1 MNGCTVNRPLSG
13 RRVIVT
19 RARAQAAALVDLL
32 EAAGAE
38 VLPFPAIEIV
48 DPESW
53 EPADDAIRRLDTYE
67 WIVFTSA
74 NAVDRFFKRLETVGT
89 DARRVAGLEVAAV
102 GPATAEALERHG
114 VEAGFVP
121 DEHVGEALAA
131 GLLERGVREGMR
143 VLVPRALEARE
154 VLPAELGRHGVTVDV
169 VPVYRTVKGSGDA
182 ATLAAIRVGEADAVT
197 FTSASTVRNFV
208 ELTQGTDVSALVVGT
223 IGPVT
228 SRTARDL
235 GLRVDVEPEQYT
247 IPALVEALEK
257 HFG

>member
-1 MNGCTVNRPLSG
+1 MNGCTVNRPLAG

-19 RARAQAAALVDLL
+19 RTRAQAGTLVDLL
-32 EAAGAE
+32 EAAGADA
-38 VLPFPAIEIV
+38 LPFPTIEIV

-53 EPADDAIRRLDTYE
+53 EPVDEAIRRLDTYE
-67 WIVFTSA
+67 WVVFTSA
-74 NAVDRFFKRLETVGT
+74 NAVDRFFARVATVGT

-114 VEAGFVP
+114 IEAGFVP

-131 GLLERGVREGMR
+131 GLLDRGVREGMR

-154 VLPAELGRHGVTVDV
+154 VLATELGRHGVTVDV
-169 VPVYRTVKGSGDA
+169 VPVYRTVKGSGDE
-182 ATLAAIRVGEADAVT
+182 ATLAAIRSREADAVT

-208 ELTQGTDVSALVVGT
+208 ELTAGVDVSGLVVAT

-228 SRTARDL
+228 SKTARDL
-235 GLRVDVEPEQYT
+235 GLRVDVEPGEYT
-247 IPALVEALEK
+247 IPALVEALQK